1 MDRFAIKGHILWS
14 DASGRLNIRRDS
26 YLLCGEDGCCAGV
39 EARLPGS
46 WSEVSVA
53 DHSGRLI
60 IPGLVDL
67 HLHAPQYGF
76 CGTGMDLELLEWL
89 ETQVFPEEARYQ
101 DLDYAREAYECFAR
115 RLKRSAT
122 TRACIFASLHVPA
135 TELLMEILEKTGLEV
150 LVGKVSMDR
159 NCPDYLR
166 EESPETA
173 ERDVRQWLE
182 RTQGRFQRVR
192 PILTPRFIP
201 SCSDRLMEG
210 LGRIQRETV
219 LSVQSHLS
227 ENPGEVAW
235 VKELCPWAE
244 TYGDAYDR
252 FGLLGGPGC
261 RTIMA
266 HCVYS
271 GEQEQQLMK
280 ERGVWIAH
288 CPSSNTN
295 LSSGIAP
302 VREFLDR
309 GLKVGLGSDVSGGST
324 ESMFRVLTEAIQV
337 SKLYWRLVDP
347 EKKPLTFEE
356 AFAMAT
362 LGGGS
367 FFGKVGSF
375 EPGYQLDA
383 LVLDDTDLN
392 TPAKLDE
399 RQRLERICY
408 LGDER
413 QIAAKV
419 VGGEWVLGTEM

>member
-1 MDRFAIKGHILWS
+1 
-14 DASGRLNIRRDS
+14 
-26 YLLCGEDGCCAGV
+26 
-39 EARLPGS
+39 
-46 WSEVSVA
+46 
-53 DHSGRLI
+53 
-60 IPGLVDL
+60 
-67 HLHAPQYGF
+67 
-76 CGTGMDLELLEWL
+76 
-89 ETQVFPEEARYQ
+89 
-101 DLDYAREAYECFAR
+101 
-115 RLKRSAT
+115 
-122 TRACIFASLHVPA
+122 
-135 TELLMEILEKTGLEV
+135 
-150 LVGKVSMDR
+150 
-159 NCPDYLR
+159 
-166 EESPETA
+166 
-173 ERDVRQWLE
+173 
-182 RTQGRFQRVR
+182 
-192 PILTPRFIP
+192 
-201 SCSDRLMEG
+201 
-210 LGRIQRETV
+210 
-219 LSVQSHLS
+219 
-227 ENPGEVAW
+227 
-235 VKELCPWAE
+235 
-244 TYGDAYDR
+244 
-252 FGLLGGPGC
+252 
-261 RTIMA
+261 
-266 HCVYS
+266 
-271 GEQEQQLMK
+271 MK

-362 LGGGS
+362 RGGGS

-392 TPAKLDE
+392 TPAELDE

-419 VGGEWVLGTEM
+419 VGGEWVLGTE